1 MLVHG
6 QIELIVEFEPEC
18 DDFTERLKEVSQ
30 AQSRV
35 YLLYAKYNQTIQI
48 DFSIRR

>member
-18 DDFTERLKEVSQ
+18 DDFTDRLKEVSQ

-35 YLLYAKYNQTIQI
+35 YLLYAK
-48 DFSIRR
+48 